1 MEELTNLI
9 RKAHE
14 GDQQARDR
22 LVLDN
27 VGLVW
32 STVRHF
38 GNRGCD
44 PEDLFQIGCIGL
56 LKAID
61 KFNLEFD
68 VKFSTYAVPMITGEI
83 KRFLRDDGMLKV
95 SRSVKELGNRV
106 RAVREAM
113 TLELGREPGL
123 EEISSRMGV
132 SREEI
137 AVSLEAGAEVESLYK
152 TIGNGEDPNL
162 CLLDRIQDERE
173 EQEQMMNQLVLC
185 QILKRLNEKE
195 REIIVRRYFDN
206 QTQSRIAV
214 DLKISQVQVSR
225 LEKKILRQLRE
236 YLTLE

>member
-1 MEELTNLI
+1 
-9 RKAHE
+9 
-14 GDQQARDR
+14 
-22 LVLDN
+22 
-27 VGLVW
+27 
-32 STVRHF
+32 
-38 GNRGCD
+38 
-44 PEDLFQIGCIGL
+44 
-56 LKAID
+56 
-61 KFNLEFD
+61 
-68 VKFSTYAVPMITGEI
+68 MITGEI

-137 AVSLEAGAEVESLYK
+137 AASLEAGAEVESLYK
-152 TIGNGEDPNL
+152 TIGNGDDPNL
-162 CLLDRIQDERE
+162 CLMDRIRDERE

-185 QILKRLNEKE
+185 QLLKRLDEKE
-195 REIIVRRYFDN
+195 KDIIVRRYFDN